1 MITLHRIAFRANTKS
16 NPVYIYI
23 LCIHLSDMWLSTL
36 EIGAA
41 QFRFVTEFA
50 PKSPP
55 FLFVYRSP
63 IRSTV
68 FGLQLLI
75 NFTGLALTFE
85 TGWCFVLSGNDKWNW
100 MVFLLLFLV
109 ENSLIEVW
117 NERGAYF
124 WCLIGQRVLESCLI
138 FPHPK
143 FPPGVPAGFL
153 LVTCFLIITFFIP
166 ATICNLSLV
175 ERCKEKFIQVK
186 IL

>member
-1 MITLHRIAFRANTKS
+1 MYTPIRYVTFHFRDRRGTVSLRYRIRAEITAVLICVQKPYPEYGFRATKTA
-16 NPVYIYI
+16 
-23 LCIHLSDMWLSTL
+23 L
-36 EIGAA
+36 
-41 QFRFVTEFA
+41 
-50 PKSPP
+50 
-55 FLFVYRSP
+55 
-63 IRSTV
+63 
-68 FGLQLLI
+68 

-143 FPPGVPAGFL
+143 FPPGLPAGFL
-153 LVTCFLIITFFIP
+153 LVTCFLIITFLIL

-175 ERCKEKFIQVK
+175 ESCKEKFIQVK